1 MLKNKLFASAFI
13 LALVLGASVASAYSF
28 PSKIDTKQEKMDV
41 QTVLN
46 MATGSTLTVD
56 GVLGAKSIAAVK
68 AFQTMKGL
76 VADGLIGPMTRAALE
91 AASVGGSTVSTV
103 AGCAAGAAFSATTG
117 AACTTTTTS
126 TVAGC
131 AAGAAFSATTGAACG
146 TTTVVTPGTTMT
158 GSTDGSLATPSQ
170 SSYISSGL
178 TIKKGETKDVAAVH
192 LQAIS
197 GPVAVKYVDVQFNV
211 RPWLLFG
218 AVTLHDS
225 NGKVLATKTLSSIA
239 DTTEISVGNTYQV
252 RFDGLNYVITPGS
265 NVDLAVSAS
274 VLAATDKITDNM
286 TVTSTITSIRTVSE
300 VGYSNTTSA
309 NFQNTVTLKAAGSIA
324 DMYVR
329 VSPSSPVAGQ
339 QVVNLTQVTSNV
351 NLGIFSLKAAN
362 NNATVNNITVNAV
375 DDNSSLTVDTNAH
388 LTSHFS
394 NFRLFVNGSSIAGG
408 TVNGTSIT
416 FSNLTLPLT
425 QDAWLDVTL
434 MADVAANVSGAA
446 HFTLQDIATVGGAT
460 PTAGLTVTDANYG
473 TVTFSSANTASTN
486 VITFTTNSI
495 TLGAVSA
502 SLGTAITNS
511 NSTVGNNATYAFT
524 LTNSSNNDLFVSSS
538 PATFMPMTGIN
549 VGSSALS
556 SVIASPSTVN
566 GDTVSAF
573 ALPSGT
579 SRTFTFSGAL
589 RGTGVTVTLKAGSI
603 VYGTSAA
610 TPTGLSITTGLSGLS
625 LTASY

>member
-1 MLKNKLFASAFI
+1 MLKNKLFALAFV
-13 LALVLGASVASAYSF
+13 LALVGGATVASAYSF
-28 PSKIDTKQEKMDV
+28 PSTIDTKQEKMDV

-46 MATGSTLTVD
+46 MTTGSTLTVD

-76 VADGLIGPMTRAALE
+76 VADGKIGPMTRAALE

-103 AGCAAGAAFSATTG
+103 AGCAAGATYSATTG
-117 AACTTTTTS
+117 AACTTTVTS

-158 GSTDGSLATPSQ
+158 GSTDGSLTLTQ
-170 SSYISSGL
+170 SSYVASGITL
-178 TIKKGETKDVAAVH
+178 KKGETKDITSVRM
-192 LQAIS
+192 QATS

-218 AVTLHDS
+218 SVTLHDA

-239 DTTEISVGNTYQV
+239 DTTEISVGNTYLV
-252 RFDGLNYVITPGS
+252 RFDGLNYVVTPGT
-265 NVDLAVSAS
+265 NADLAVSAS
-274 VLAATDKITDNM
+274 VLAATDKITDGM
-286 TVTSTITSIRTVSE
+286 QVTATITSMRTVSE
-300 VGYSNTTSA
+300 VGYSNTVS
-309 NFQNTVTLKAAGSIA
+309 NSYSNTVTLRSTGSVA

-339 QVVNLTQVTSNV
+339 QVVNLTQVTQNV

-362 NNATVNNITVNAV
+362 NNATVNSVTVNAV
-375 DDNSSLTVDTNAH
+375 NDSGSIADTHDH
-388 LTSHFS
+388 LTSSFS
-394 NFRLFVNGSSIAGG
+394 NFRLFVNGASIGGG
-408 TVNGTSIT
+408 TISSTGTSIT
-416 FSNLTLPLT
+416 FNNLTLPLT

-434 MADVAANVSGAA
+434 MADVAANVSGGA
-446 HFTLQDIATVGGAT
+446 HFTLADSS
-460 PTAGLTVTDANYG
+460 AGLTVTDANYG

-486 VITFTTNSI
+486 VLTFTTNSLTI
-495 TLGAVSA
+495 GAISA
-502 SLGTAITNS
+502 SLGSAITNS

-524 LTNSSNNDLFVSSS
+524 LTNSSNNDLFVSSTPS
-538 PATFMPMTGIN
+538 TFMPMTGTN

-589 RGTGVTVTLKAGSI
+589 RGTGVTVTLKALSI